1 MDWSEWIQDVGKS
14 TINSVVEAQYKQ
26 PFELQKMQ
34 LQALGPF
41 GQLYSE
47 GSAQGV
53 QSAQAPQQAMLF
65 GFPMWMVVVGGIAAI
80 VMIEN

>member
-1 MDWSEWIQDVGKS
+1 MADWSDWIQDVGKTAITS
-14 TINSVVEAQYKQ
+14 AVEAQYKQ

-34 LQALGPF
+34 LQAFGPF
-41 GQLYSE
+41 GQPYTE
-47 GSAQGV
+47 GSAQGP
-53 QSAQAPQQAMLF
+53 QSSAPVPQTLF